1 MSPKPATDW
10 PSQGKLDLIE
20 DLVKRAKKA
29 GADAADAVV
38 FESISNSASYRLG
51 KLEDT
56 ERSESQDLGLRVFI
70 GQRQAVVSS
79 NDLTAKAI
87 DPMVERAVAMAK
99 LAPED
104 PYCGLA
110 PADRI
115 AKDFPDLD
123 LADPVEP
130 STEKLADMA
139 AAAEAA
145 GLDKKGITN
154 SDGAG
159 AGWGR
164 GGIVLCTSEG
174 FVGSY
179 ATTTF
184 SVSCTMIAG
193 EGTDME
199 RDHDFATKRH
209 GEDMPSAESI
219 GASAADRTL
228 AKMNARRMDT
238 QNIPIVYDPR
248 VSMGLV
254 GHFVG
259 SISGASVA
267 RGTSFLKDAMN
278 TSVFPDSISIV
289 DEPHRVRGLR
299 SKPFDGEGVTNRTW
313 RLVDEGRLTTWVMNT
328 SSAKQLGLETTG
340 HAARGTGGP
349 PGTGTTN
356 LYMEPGSLSPSELIA
371 DIKQGFYV
379 TSLIGQGVNG
389 VTGDYSRGASGFW
402 IENGEITFPVN
413 EMTIAGNLKSMFL
426 NMTPADDLTFRFGT
440 NAPTIR
446 IEGMTVAGT

>member
-1 MSPKPATDW
+1 MPSKPATHW

-20 DLVKRAKKA
+20 DLVKRAKVA

-70 GQRQAVVSS
+70 GQQQAVVSS

-87 DPMVERAVAMAK
+87 DPMVERAIAMAK

-110 PADRI
+110 PADRL
-115 AKDFPDLD
+115 ATTFPDLD
-123 LADPVEP
+123 LADPEEP

-145 GLDKKGITN
+145 GLAKDGITN

-174 FVGSY
+174 FIGSY

-199 RDHDFATKRH
+199 RDHDFATTRH
-209 GEDMPSAESI
+209 GADLPSAESV

-228 AKMNARRMDT
+228 AKMNSRRMET
-238 QNIPIVYDPR
+238 QSVPIIYDPR

-254 GHFVG
+254 GHLVG
-259 SISGASVA
+259 AISGPSVA
-267 RGTSFLKDAMN
+267 RGTSFLKDALG
-278 TSVFPDSISIV
+278 TSICPEGISIV
-289 DEPHRVRGLR
+289 DEPHRIRGLR
-299 SKPFDGEGVTNRTW
+299 SKPFDGEGVANQTW
-313 RLVDEGRLTTWVMNT
+313 RLVDEGRLTTWIMGT

-349 PGTGTTN
+349 PGIGTTN
-356 LYMEPGSLSPSELIA
+356 LYMEPGTQSPAELMS
-371 DIKQGFYV
+371 DIKQGFYI

-402 IENGEITFPVN
+402 IEDGEITFPVN
-413 EMTIAGNLKSMFL
+413 EMTIAGNLKPMFL
-426 NMTPADDLTFRFGT
+426 NMTPANDLTFRYGT
-440 NAPTIR
+440 NAPTLR